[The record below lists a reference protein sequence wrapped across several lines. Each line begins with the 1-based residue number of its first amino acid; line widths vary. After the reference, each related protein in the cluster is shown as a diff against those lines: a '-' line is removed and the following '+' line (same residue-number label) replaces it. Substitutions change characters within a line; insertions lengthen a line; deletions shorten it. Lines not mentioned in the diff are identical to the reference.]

1 MTISQ
6 DECIRVAVVKNFDD
20 IFWRPYLFKYL
31 LRKKLSKLV
40 LFLIELIIYIL
51 LPAYEPKC
59 KQTNSDYV
67 NDSLN
72 FAYLHR
78 F

>member
-1 MTISQ
+1 M
-6 DECIRVAVVKNFDD
+6 
-20 IFWRPYLFKYL
+20 IFSGGHIYLSTYL
-31 LRKKLSKLV
+31 EKKLSKLV